1 MAVDYENLTDEEY
14 FACLK
19 MMFLTEGWEVLMI
32 ELQEQA
38 HQLND
43 VQQCVNEKDLRFRQ
57 GQLNILGKLLNLQD
71 TLKRAEEE
79 TTADTYDAATA
90 AMDSM

>member
-1 MAVDYENLTDEEY
+1 MAVDYERMTDEDY

-19 MMFLTEGWEVLMI
+19 LMFNTEGWEVLMI

-38 HQLND
+38 HQIND
-43 VQQCVNEKDLRFRQ
+43 VQACKDSNELRFRQ
-57 GQLNILGKLLNLQD
+57 GQLEILGKLLNLED
-71 TLKRAEEE
+71 VLKRAEEE
-79 TTADTYDAATA
+79 ADADTAQA

>member
-19 MMFLTEGWEVLMI
+19 LMFLTEGWEVLMI

-38 HQLND
+38 HQIND
-43 VQQCVNEKDLRFRQ
+43 VQQCVNAKDLRFRLRAAPHRLCSE
-57 GQLNILGKLLNLQD
+57 QLFHIRFSSN
-71 TLKRAEEE
+71 
-79 TTADTYDAATA
+79 
-90 AMDSM
+90 